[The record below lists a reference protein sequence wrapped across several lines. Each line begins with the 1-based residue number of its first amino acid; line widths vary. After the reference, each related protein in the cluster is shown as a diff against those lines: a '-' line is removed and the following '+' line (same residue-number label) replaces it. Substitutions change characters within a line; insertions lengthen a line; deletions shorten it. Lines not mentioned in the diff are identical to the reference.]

1 MADERL
7 EELELEKMASAWGL
21 SSKTTGE
28 SLIGGSNQVNSKR
41 KDTCYDLGS
50 KVPPPD
56 AIRDR
61 RLYRKPV
68 KPLDQLTR
76 DDMIRGK

>member
-7 EELELEKMASAWGL
+7 ELELEMVAKAWGI
-21 SSKTTGE
+21 STQITGE
-28 SLIGGSNQVNSKR
+28 SLVDRSNQVVSR
-41 KDTCYDLGS
+41 RETILYDLGS
-50 KVPPPD
+50 KDPPPD